1 MPILERRVE
10 MLDVKDLDVYYGE
23 VQALRSASLTVQKG
37 EIIAVIGANGAG
49 KSTLLDTISGLNKP
63 RSGSILFN
71 GSDIGGVDPSKIVS
85 SGIIHVP
92 EGRRIFPG
100 LTVLENLQVATVARQ
115 RNSSEMKTDLER
127 VLSLF
132 PILEER
138 SSQLGWSLSGGEQ
151 QMLAV
156 GRGLMARPEI
166 LLLDEPS
173 LGLAPIIIEQMFD
186 KILQI
191 HNEEQ
196 LTILLVEQNAFMALE
211 ISHRAYVLE
220 TGQIMLEGNSS
231 EIKHNP
237 LVEEAYLG
245 G

>member
-1 MPILERRVE
+1 MLEVNN
-10 MLDVKDLDVYYGE
+10 LDVFYGE
-23 VQALRSASLTVQKG
+23 VQALCSISLSVQKG

-63 RSGSILFN
+63 KHGSIVFN
-71 GSDIGGVDPSKIVS
+71 GTEIGGMDPSKIVS

-100 LTVLENLQVATVARQ
+100 LTVLENLQVATVARK
-115 RNSSEMKTDLER
+115 RAPTEMKADLER

-138 SSQLGWSLSGGEQ
+138 RNQLGWSLSGGEQ

-156 GRGLMARPEI
+156 GRGLMAKPEI

-173 LGLAPIIIEQMFD
+173 LGLAPIVIEQMFE
-186 KILQI
+186 KILEI
-191 HNEEQ
+191 HKQEQ

-211 ISHRAYVLE
+211 ISNRAYVLE
-220 TGQIMLEGNSS
+220 TGQIMLEGHSAD
-231 EIKHNP
+231 IKHNP